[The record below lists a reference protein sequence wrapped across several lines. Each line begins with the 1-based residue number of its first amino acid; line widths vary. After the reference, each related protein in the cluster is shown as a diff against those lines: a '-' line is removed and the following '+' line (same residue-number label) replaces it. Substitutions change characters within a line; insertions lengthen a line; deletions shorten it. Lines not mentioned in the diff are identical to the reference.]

1 MKKTSKI
8 FLSGHGGMVGSSMY
22 SLLQKKGYNNVI
34 TRTRNELDLKK
45 QSSVEEFFK
54 IEKPEIVFLFAAKV
68 GGILANNTFKADFIY
83 DNLIIQSN
91 IIDSSH
97 RFGVKKLIFMG
108 SACIYPKFA
117 SQPIKEEELLN
128 GKLETTNEPYAIAK
142 IAGIKLCESY
152 FHQFGSNFI
161 SIMPNNLYGQND
173 NFDLKN
179 SHVMPALIRKIY
191 EAKLSN
197 NPEVEVWGTGK
208 PLREF
213 LYVDDLAD
221 AALFLAKKLEAK
233 KLYDDMKISHI
244 NVGSGNEISIKNLA
258 YLIKDII
265 GYDGNLHFNGKLDG
279 TPRKFLDLSRLES
292 LGWASSTT
300 LKEGI
305 TKTFNWYKSTKHD

>member
-22 SLLQKKGYNNVI
+22 SLLQKKGYNNI
-34 TRTRNELDLKK
+34 LTRSRNELDLKN
-45 QSSVEEFFK
+45 QASVEEFFK
-54 IEKPEIVFLFAAKV
+54 IERPEIVFLFAAKV
-68 GGILANNTFKADFIY
+68 GGILANSTYKADFIY

-91 IIDSSH
+91 IINSSH
-97 RFGVKKLIFMG
+97 RYGVKKLIFMG

-197 NPEVEVWGTGK
+197 KPEVEVWGTGK

-213 LYVDDLAD
+213 LHVDDLAD

-244 NVGSGNEISIKNLA
+244 NVGSGQEMSIKDLA
-258 YLIKDII
+258 LLIKRII
-265 GYDGNLHFNGKLDG
+265 GYEGSLFFNGKLDG
-279 TPRKFLDLSRLES
+279 TPRKFLDISRLS
-292 LGWASSTT
+292 NLGWTSDVT
-300 LKEGI
+300 LEEGI
-305 TKTFNWYKSTKHD
+305 NKTYDWYKKYYL